1 MKIMLI
7 SRGYPSDKYKM
18 NGIFEFDQAKSL
30 VELGHEVV
38 MVCLDMR
45 SIFKPRKL
53 LIESFIK
60 DGVKIECINIPLGG
74 FSRKLLN
81 ILSIYSLKYMIRRL
95 SKKGWS
101 PDIIHAHF
109 LYNAF
114 FLSHINNDE
123 KIPFIMTEHLS
134 YMNKQPLD
142 AKLLEIGNNTYSKMS
157 QVIVVGEELKRN
169 IYNNFKVNAI
179 VVPNIVNT
187 ETFLFEKREKKEKFT
202 FVSAGRLIEHK
213 KMVNIIEA
221 FNIGFKGNKNVE
233 LKIFGDGPLK
243 SDLESL
249 IEKYKL
255 KDQVKL
261 MGLQS
266 REVIATNFKESN
278 VFVLAS
284 DLETFGVVCIEAL
297 AAGLPVIATHS
308 GGPEDF
314 INSSNGILISKNNI
328 EELVKAMKE
337 MLNNEKRYNHKSIS
351 KNIQVKF
358 NSKEISLQ
366 IEKIYIKSLQG
377 DI

>member
-1 MKIMLI
+1 MKVMLI
-7 SRGYPSDKYKM
+7 SRGYPSNKYKM

-45 SIFKPRKL
+45 SIFKPRKFFV
-53 LIESFIK
+53 ESFTK
-60 DGVKIECINIPLGG
+60 DGVRIECINIPLGG

-81 ILSIYSLKYMIRRL
+81 ILSIYSLKYMIRKL

-142 AKLLEIGNNTYSKMS
+142 TRLLEIGNNTYSKMS
-157 QVIVVGEELKRN
+157 KVIVVGEELKRN
-169 IYNNFKVNAI
+169 IFNNFKVNSI
-179 VVPNIVNT
+179 VVPNIVKT
-187 ETFLFEKREKKEKFT
+187 ETFSFEDGVKKDKFT

-213 KMVNIIEA
+213 KMANIIEA
-221 FNIGFKGNKNVE
+221 FNIGFKGNKNIE
-233 LKIFGDGPLK
+233 LKIYGDGPLK
-243 SDLESL
+243 NDLELL
-249 IEKYKL
+249 IAKYKL
-255 KDQVKL
+255 EDQVKL

-266 REVIATNFKESN
+266 REAIAANFKKSN
-278 VFVLAS
+278 AFVLAS

-297 AAGLPVIATHS
+297 AAGLPVIATRS

-314 INSSNGILISKNNI
+314 IDPSNGMLIPKNNI
-328 EELVKAMKE
+328 KELVKAMKE
-337 MLNNEKRYNHKSIS
+337 MLKNEKNYDHKSIS
-351 KNIQVKF
+351 KNIQIKF
-358 NSKEISLQ
+358 NSKEIALQ
-366 IEKIYIKSLQG
+366 IEKIYIKSLKG